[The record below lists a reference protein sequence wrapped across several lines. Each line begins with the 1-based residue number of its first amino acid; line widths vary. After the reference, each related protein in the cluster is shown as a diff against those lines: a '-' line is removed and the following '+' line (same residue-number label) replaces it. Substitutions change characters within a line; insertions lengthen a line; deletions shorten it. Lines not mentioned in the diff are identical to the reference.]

1 MKHTAHS
8 FLVALVTFEANV
20 AHLFWSS
27 FLGLG
32 FCMVTELDVDI
43 ARY

>member
-1 MKHTAHS
+1 MKHTGHS
-8 FLVALVTFEANV
+8 FLVALVTVEPNV

-32 FCMVTELDVDI
+32 FCMVMELDVDI
-43 ARY
+43 ANY